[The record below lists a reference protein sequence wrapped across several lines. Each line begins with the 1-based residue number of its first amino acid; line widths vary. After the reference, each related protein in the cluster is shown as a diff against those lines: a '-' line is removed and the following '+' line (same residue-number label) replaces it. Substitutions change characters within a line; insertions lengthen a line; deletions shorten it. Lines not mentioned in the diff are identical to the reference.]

1 MRRVRLVLGLVTF
14 GRSDDQATQPSHPS
28 VDRCNEYWRGKKRRV
43 LSSLAV
49 GHVTRTAGVLTY
61 CMLAKLGLSLAGS
74 KGKGN
79 ELPCDGPYGSC
90 INLL

>member
-14 GRSDDQATQPSHPS
+14 GRSNDQATQPSHPS

-61 CMLAKLGLSLAGS
+61 CMLANWVYPLLGQRAKGMSSLATD
-74 KGKGN
+74 
-79 ELPCDGPYGSC
+79 LMVHA
-90 INLL
+90 